1 MIWTDNVYTLVDDMT
16 EELYKN
22 LNKPH
27 NQNCVTRVAYDN
39 MTLQECHEVVLYFQQ
54 KGFEATWYQKD
65 DKKTIIVV
73 SWGLP
78 FNIDEIDTIYKTGIQ
93 MANEPYKV
101 VHLLAEYIHY
111 VYLCSYKDICVIP
124 FEHLDYIAGDYLN
137 YRTFTDTLQEAEESY
152 SLKIRT
158 GTLDDEGWEAEYIC
172 IQKKDRKIKQPV
184 VKDLRPMAVGLFF
197 YLTKETKYVIL

>member
-39 MTLQECHEVVLYFQQ
+39 MTLQECHEVVLHFQQ

-65 DKKTIIVV
+65 DRKPIIVV

-78 FNIDEIDTIYKTGIQ
+78 FDIDETDNIYKTNIQ
-93 MANEPYKV
+93 MANGPYKV
-101 VHLLAEYIHY
+101 VQALASYIHY
-111 VYLCSYKDICVIP
+111 VYVGSCKDICVIP

-137 YRTFTDTLQEAEESY
+137 YKTFTDTLQEAEENY

-172 IQKKDRKIKQPV
+172 IQKNDRNK
-184 VKDLRPMAVGLFF
+184 
-197 YLTKETKYVIL
+197 

>member
-1 MIWTDNVYTLVDDMT
+1 MIWTDNIYTLVDDMT

-27 NQNCVTRVAYDN
+27 NQNYVTRAAYDN
-39 MTLQECHEVVLYFQQ
+39 MTLQECHEVVLYFQK

-65 DKKTIIVV
+65 DKKPIIVV

-78 FNIDEIDTIYKTGIQ
+78 FNIDEIDTMYKTGIQ
-93 MANEPYKV
+93 MANQPYKV

-111 VYLCSYKDICVIP
+111 VYLCSYKDICIVP

-137 YRTFTDTLQEAEESY
+137 YKTFTDALQEAEESY
-152 SLKIRT
+152 SLKIHT
-158 GTLDDEGWEAEYIC
+158 GTLDDEGWESEYIY
-172 IQKKDRKIKQPV
+172 IQKKGRNK
-184 VKDLRPMAVGLFF
+184 
-197 YLTKETKYVIL
+197 